1 MDRYIYIDD
10 LVSRCK
16 SGDKE
21 AKNILAEEYYDM
33 AKNLTN
39 QYVRKNTIKEYEV
52 DEIINQCLF
61 KVIRSVDK
69 YRLGEK
75 TFTAYAEKVI
85 RNCLE
90 DIGRNVGTLAKTNGH
105 QSLIMDDI
113 FVRTLSNKIDS
124 IEDKIYKKDIYK
136 ALEIVLKRLTEEE
149 SELIDFIFFKDKT
162 VKAYSDYKNVPYMH
176 AIRYRDKTLYKLK
189 VLLQEEGYTEI

>member
-136 ALEIVLKRLTEEE
+136 ALEIVLKRLTEED
-149 SELIDFIFFKDKT
+149 I
-162 VKAYSDYKNVPYMH
+162 
-176 AIRYRDKTLYKLK
+176 
-189 VLLQEEGYTEI
+189 LQR

>member
-10 LVSRCK
+10 LISRCK

-21 AKNILAEEYYDM
+21 AKNLLAEEYYDM

-61 KVIRSVDK
+61 KVISSVDK
-69 YRLGEK
+69 YKLGEK

-90 DIGRNVGTLAKTNGH
+90 DIGRNVGTLAKTHGY

-113 FVRTLSNKIDS
+113 FVRTLSNKVDS
-124 IEDKIYKKDIYK
+124 IEDKIYKKDIYE
-136 ALEIVLKRLTEEE
+136 ALKKVLKSLTKEEL
-149 SELIDFIFFKDKT
+149 ELIDFIFFKDES
-162 VKAYSDYKNVPYMH
+162 VKAYSDYKSIPYMH
-176 AIRYRDKTLYKLK
+176 AIRSRDKTLYKLK
-189 VLLQEEGYTEI
+189 RLLEKEGYTEI